1 MKKRAAP
8 ADLSRRQFLRRAGL
22 TVVTVGATPSILA
35 ACGSDSPSD
44 PGASASGPAA
54 SGPAASPSVPPATGT
69 LDYYSWEG
77 YDSPVKATKTWLK
90 DNGVTLNSSY
100 IGNHDDIQAK
110 LKASDNSEGF
120 DLTTYYQ
127 GYKPLYTE
135 LGILGPI
142 DDDKIPNLSGLN
154 AFWSNDPKNQWID
167 ADGTRTGIP
176 WTFGSI
182 GITYDSAEVDEM
194 SSWYDLL
201 DPSLKGRI
209 SLPDD
214 PVGQFTLTAHILG
227 LDPGATPKADL
238 QKVVDLVSQFVAQCE
253 SISASFGDMTTK
265 LVAGDIVACYQGW
278 AAMNSF
284 AAAEG
289 VTTIKTNLP
298 EEGSFTFADMF
309 AIPAGADNV
318 DTAHAW
324 MNMLLD
330 PVVNAQNA
338 EYLVGAVTVDAA
350 VELLNEETKAL
361 YPYDDI
367 AGYLELAPL
376 YNNPPVESDEFVT
389 QTEWT
394 DAWQEIKAGA

>member
-35 ACGSDSPSD
+35 ACGSDEPAE
-44 PGASASGPAA
+44 PGASPTGPAA

-90 DNGVTLNSSY
+90 DNNVTLNSSY

-110 LKASDNSEGF
+110 LKASNNSEGF
-120 DLTTYYQ
+120 DLITYYQ

-142 DDDKIPNLSGLN
+142 DDDKIPNLAGLN
-154 AFWSNDPKNQWID
+154 EFWSNDPRHQWID
-167 ADGTRTGIP
+167 EDGTRTGIP

-201 DPSLKGRI
+201 DPSLKGKI

-227 LDPGATPKADL
+227 LDPGATPEGRAGIGRRPRQPVRGPVRIDL
-238 QKVVDLVSQFVAQCE
+238 DVVRRHDHEAR
-253 SISASFGDMTTK
+253 GGRDR
-265 LVAGDIVACYQGW
+265 
-278 AAMNSF
+278 
-284 AAAEG
+284 G
-289 VTTIKTNLP
+289 VLP
-298 EEGSFTFADMF
+298 GLGRDEQLRRGGGCDHDQDQ
-309 AIPAGADNV
+309 PPGGG
-318 DTAHAW
+318 
-324 MNMLLD
+324 LLHLRGHVRD
-330 PVVNAQNA
+330 PDGVR
-338 EYLVGAVTVDAA
+338 
-350 VELLNEETKAL
+350 
-361 YPYDDI
+361 
-367 AGYLELAPL
+367 
-376 YNNPPVESDEFVT
+376 
-389 QTEWT
+389 
-394 DAWQEIKAGA
+394 

>member
-1 MKKRAAP
+1 MRKRAASS
-8 ADLSRRQFLRRAGL
+8 LSRREFLQRAGL
-22 TVVTVGATPSILA
+22 TVVTVGVTPAVLS
-35 ACGSDSPSD
+35 ACGSDSPTADPATSA
-44 PGASASGPAA
+44 PGAATTPGVPKAS
-54 SGPAASPSVPPATGT
+54 GT

-77 YDSPVKATKTWLK
+77 YDSPVKGTKAWLK
-90 DNGVTLNSSY
+90 DNSVKLNASY

-127 GYKPLYTE
+127 GYKPLYAE
-135 LGILGPI
+135 LGILGAI
-142 DDDKIPNLSGLN
+142 DDDKIPNLAGLN
-154 AFWSNDPKNQWID
+154 EFWSTDPRHQWID
-167 ADGTRTGIP
+167 EDGTRTGVP
-176 WTFGSI
+176 WTFGAI
-182 GITYDSAEVDEM
+182 GITYDSAEIDEM

-201 DPSLKGRI
+201 DPSLKGKI

-238 QKVVDLVSQFVAQCE
+238 QKVVDLASQFVAQCE
-253 SISASFGDMTTK
+253 SISPSFGDMTTK

-289 VTTIKTNLP
+289 VDTIKTNLP
-298 EEGSFTFADMF
+298 EEGSFTFADMY

-324 MNMLLD
+324 LNMVLD
-330 PVVNAQNA
+330 PVINAQNA

-350 VELLNEETKAL
+350 VDLLSEETKAL

-367 AGYLELAPL
+367 GGFLELAPL

-389 QTEWT
+389 QTDWT